1 LIPPSAG
8 LSRLK
13 RINIYFSRANG
24 TTGNGLN
31 LITGGFM
38 AVITISRQ
46 YGAGGT
52 TLGKMIADEMGY
64 EFADSAII
72 ARVAEM
78 ANVSTHWVETVEN
91 EAGGKLSRFITRMVS
106 KPLVDRIL
114 KDERGYIDEEIYL
127 DYLVLIIA
135 QIADEGDAVVLG
147 RGSQYI
153 LNDHPDALHILMI
166 DEFQNRVRFMK
177 EHYDLSDSRAMRVVK
192 GEDKRR
198 KALFQKLGK
207 TDYDDP
213 FLYHL
218 VLNMSRVSLEQAKD
232 MVCNLVG

>member
-1 LIPPSAG
+1 
-8 LSRLK
+8 
-13 RINIYFSRANG
+13 
-24 TTGNGLN
+24 
-31 LITGGFM
+31 M

-46 YGAGGT
+46 YGAGGK
-52 TLGKMIADEMGY
+52 TLGKMIAEDLDY
-64 EFADSAII
+64 EFADSAIVT
-72 ARVAEM
+72 RVAEM

-135 QIADEGDAVVLG
+135 QIADEGNSVILG

-153 LNDHPDALHILMI
+153 LNDHPDAFHILMI
-166 DEFQNRVRFMK
+166 DEFENRVRFMK
-177 EHYDLSDSRAMRVVK
+177 EHYALSDSRATRVVK

-198 KALFQKLGK
+198 NALFQKLGK

-218 VLNMSRVSLEQAKD
+218 VLNMSKISLEEARKI
-232 MVCNLVG
+232 VCNLVNP